1 MFEALFS
8 FVRRHESF
16 ILTTH
21 DPADADGIGAE
32 LVFAR
37 VLNHLGK
44 QSRIINASPTAELF
58 SFMDPSRCVEQWDAR
73 RHGTLPEQ
81 SALVMLD
88 TADEYRIG
96 SMREITATVREIFAF
111 DHHEPSSR
119 VPVLGLQVSAASTC
133 EMAVAFAAA
142 AGAELDA
149 QTALAAYAGIV
160 YDTGGFA
167 YAKTGA
173 GTFAAAIQL
182 LAYGVEPYAVYRALN
197 ESASTGALLLQKRAL
212 ASLELHGNGAVAAQV
227 IRKEDLAA
235 TGAHI
240 EDAEGF
246 VNIPLKAR
254 DIAVSILVKETPEG
268 KVRCSLRSKGT
279 VNVSKIAQSLGG
291 GGHLTAAGFRSAL
304 SVDQTLAEVLAKVV
318 QVLLKP

>member
-1 MFEALFS
+1 MFDELFS
-8 FVRRHESF
+8 FIGRHESF

-37 VLNHLGK
+37 VLNHMEK
-44 QSRIINASPTAELF
+44 KPRVINASPMADLF
-58 SFMDPSRCVEQWDAR
+58 SFMDPSGLVEQWDTE

-81 SALVMLD
+81 SALIMLD

-96 SMREITATVREIFAF
+96 SMREISGTVREVFVF

-119 VPVLGLQVSAASTC
+119 VPVLGLQVPAASTC
-133 EMAVAFAAA
+133 EMAVEFASA
-142 AGAELDA
+142 AGAELNA

-167 YAKTGA
+167 YAKTNV
-173 GTFAAAIQL
+173 GTFTTAIQL
-182 LAYGVEPYAVYRALN
+182 LAYGVQPYEVYQAMN
-197 ESASTGALLLQKRAL
+197 ESASTGALLLQQRAL
-212 ASLELHGNGAVAAQV
+212 ASLELHGGGAVAAQV

-254 DIAVSILVKETPEG
+254 EITVSILIKETPEG

-291 GGHLTAAGFRSAL
+291 GGHVTAAGFRSEL
-304 SVDQTLAEVLAKVV
+304 NVDQTLAEALAKIV
-318 QVLLKP
+318 QVLQSP